1 MTTMHLF
8 GVGVGPGDPE
18 LVTIKAVRVL
28 TEAGLVLV
36 PVMAG
41 ARQAGPGRAEA
52 TVRAHVDGARIRRV
66 PFALSDRGGVT
77 PGRRAA
83 WEAAAREVATAFAGG
98 TGTVAFATIGD
109 PNIYSTFSYLAQ
121 TVRELVPGVAVHT
134 VPGITAMQD
143 LAARSGTVLA
153 EGSES
158 LVLLPL
164 EPGPLEPDRL
174 EPDRLEP
181 DRLEPGRLGPG
192 RLEPGPLE
200 PGRLGPGPLGP
211 GRLGPGRLE
220 PGPLE
225 PGPLEPALRDALARH
240 DTVVVYKLGGAAS
253 GGQRTPETSAL
264 IPALLA
270 TLQESGRLDDAI
282 YGARLGLPGE
292 DIRPVRDLTGT
303 TAVPYLSA
311 LIAPG
316 RRSGT
321 GSKLR

>member
-164 EPGPLEPDRL
+164 EPGPLEP
-174 EPDRLEP
+174 
-181 DRLEPGRLGPG
+181 
-192 RLEPGPLE
+192 
-200 PGRLGPGPLGP
+200 GRLGPGPLGP